1 MPIFLSDIKKY
12 KINQISFEII
22 ITIWKLNDL
31 WILSSDNLTLLVYFY
46 KFFLPSNLVLLF
58 FSSITSEHMDALTIK
73 KGKIL
78 LGFHYKIATLLK
90 YVHYYLLDQFLQEWY
105 EEAPLILHLVEI
117 LYLHS
122 KAAATRSA
130 SLLWWPRHLLSDH
143 HLVIKTHLRLS

>member
-1 MPIFLSDIKKY
+1 
-12 KINQISFEII
+12 
-22 ITIWKLNDL
+22 
-31 WILSSDNLTLLVYFY
+31 
-46 KFFLPSNLVLLF
+46 
-58 FSSITSEHMDALTIK
+58 MDALTIK

-90 YVHYYLLDQFLQEWY
+90 YVHYYLLDQFLQEGY

-130 SLLWWPRHLLSDH
+130 SLLW
-143 HLVIKTHLRLS
+143 